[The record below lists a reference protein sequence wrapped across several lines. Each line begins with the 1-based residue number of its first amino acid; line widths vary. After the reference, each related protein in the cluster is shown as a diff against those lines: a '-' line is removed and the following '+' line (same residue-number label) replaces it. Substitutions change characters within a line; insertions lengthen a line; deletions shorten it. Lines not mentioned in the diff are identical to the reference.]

1 MVGKPAA
8 ALSFL
13 RRLHPEKARLLVLI
27 VIDAIFVIGNVPDP
41 DEENEMTELRQRMN
55 NAMLLRGLADRT
67 RESYIACVFGLAKYY
82 RRPPDQLDAEA
93 IQAYLLHLITEK
105 KLAYASV
112 NQAACAFR
120 FLFGTVLRKETARFD
135 IPMAKVPKR
144 LPLVLSRDEVAC
156 LFAHCKTLRERTL
169 LETVYAAGLRLS
181 EVCTLEL
188 SDIESAPDLMCI
200 KVRQGKGG
208 KDRYTLLSPRL
219 LDSLRVYWRAFR
231 PQRWVFP
238 NRAGDGPIYDQTVQ
252 RLYCAVRD
260 AAGLPKGGGIHTL
273 RHAFATH
280 LLEAGVDIHT
290 IQRLLGHGHVSTT
303 MRYFHLARTRLTG
316 TTSPLELLTPT

>member
-1 MVGKPAA
+1 VVGKPAA

-13 RRLHPEKARLLVLI
+13 RRLHPEPARPLVLI

-55 NAMLLRGLADRT
+55 DAMLLRGLADRT
-67 RESYIACVFGLAKYY
+67 RESYIACVLGLAKYH

-120 FLFGTVLRKETARFD
+120 FLFGTVLRRETARFD

-144 LPLVLSRDEVAC
+144 LPLVLSRDEVAR

-188 SDIESAPDLMCI
+188 SDIESAPDRMCI

-219 LDSLRVYWRAFR
+219 LDSLRLYWRAFR

-252 RLYCAVRD
+252 RLYCSVRD
-260 AAGLPKGGGIHTL
+260 AACLPKGGGIHTL